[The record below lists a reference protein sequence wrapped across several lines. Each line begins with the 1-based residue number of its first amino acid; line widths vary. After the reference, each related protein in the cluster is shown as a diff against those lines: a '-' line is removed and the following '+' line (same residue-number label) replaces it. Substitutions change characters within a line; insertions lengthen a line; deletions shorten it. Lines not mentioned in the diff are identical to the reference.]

1 MTFKTVNF
9 SSIFQIKIDIVMF
22 GKNQIKKKKK
32 NVVFSKFDLV
42 KSSIKKK
49 IKRMVS

>member
-22 GKNQIKKKKK
+22 GKNQIKKKK